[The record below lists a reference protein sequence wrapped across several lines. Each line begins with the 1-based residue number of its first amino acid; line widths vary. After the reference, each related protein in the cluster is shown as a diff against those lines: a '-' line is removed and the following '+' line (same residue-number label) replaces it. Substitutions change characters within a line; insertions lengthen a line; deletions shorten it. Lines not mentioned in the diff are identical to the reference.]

1 MAEKE
6 LLEKETAEKGAGNL
20 KPQDALEEKQTSGKR
35 SEAPLSSDL
44 SADADTTVGEAM
56 EEPLESVVGEV
67 VNEPSTEED
76 PSEANTALVETQAAP
91 PPEPFLGRG
100 FLAPYQV
107 EETDQITF
115 YAVSGKV
122 LETKKYTE
130 THISSS
136 GGGGYAS
143 ASSEGGSFVHISAPK
158 IESKVLTNLEFWIQ
172 TSDGEERA
180 IKLPGVDIPMREG
193 QIITLISAHKP
204 ENKEGTWTLLVNHNA
219 KNYWTLSNGKF
230 LTDHFGIAH
239 ETSFYAAFGAIGA
252 IAIPIFTPIPFALT
266 GLLGLGFVGY
276 MFFKNQGKYEEVRKT
291 VDDHL
296 EAITG
301 EVFQKTAEL
310 QVLFP

>member
-1 MAEKE
+1 MTEKE
-6 LLEKETAEKGAGNL
+6 RLEKKPEEKGAGDPE
-20 KPQDALEEKQTSGKR
+20 PQDALVEKQTSAKR
-35 SEAPLSSDL
+35 SEAPSSADL
-44 SADADTTVGEAM
+44 SADADSIVGEVTG
-56 EEPLESVVGEV
+56 PLESVVGEV
-67 VNEPSTEED
+67 VTEPSTEED
-76 PSEANTALVETQAAP
+76 PSDTNTALVETQAAP

-100 FLAPYQV
+100 FLTSYRV
-107 EETDQITF
+107 EETDRIAF

-130 THISSS
+130 THVSSS

-143 ASSEGGSFVHISAPK
+143 TSGGYSTVHISAPK

-172 TSDGEERA
+172 TSDGEEEA

-204 ENKEGTWTLLVNHNA
+204 ENKEGTWTLLVNHTA

-239 ETSFYAAFGAIGA
+239 ETSHYAAFGAIGA

-266 GLLGLGFVGY
+266 GVLGLGFVGY
-276 MFFKNQGKYEEVRKT
+276 MFFKNQGKYEEVRKS

-301 EVFQKTAEL
+301 EVFQKTPDL